1 MNLTPKLLDQCQ
13 KLYSTGASDAEICK
27 ELGVSKKEFQ
37 KEIDTN
43 PVFSRF
49 VDLGRTLSEAWWY
62 LQSRINLGNKEF
74 KDSLWNTNMKARFG
88 VGDKQE
94 ITVNQTSTEM
104 NEVMK
109 SLAPLLAKVP
119 VLSAVKKVDAA

>member
-1 MNLTPKLLDQCQ
+1 MNLTPKLLEQCQ

-27 ELGVSKKEFQ
+27 EIGLSKKEFQ
-37 KEIDTN
+37 KEIDNN

-49 VDLGRTLSEAWWY
+49 VELGRTLSEAWWY
-62 LQSRINLGNKEF
+62 LQSRINLENRDF
-74 KDSLWNTNMKARFG
+74 KDSLWNTNMKIRFG

-94 ITVNQTSTEM
+94 ITVNQTSNEM
-104 NEVMK
+104 NDVMK

-119 VLSAVKKVDAA
+119 TLTAVKKSDAA